1 MHDLALLASRVSCR
15 YGDIVPVTNSE
26 RIVAVLCQIVGVL
39 FFNYILASIAAT
51 VANSDKN
58 LHSFQRKIDGIK
70 LFLKVSKIIWSFLQH
85 VIIIIL
91 CFDWLTG

>member
-1 MHDLALLASRVSCR
+1 M
-15 YGDIVPVTNSE
+15 PVTNSE

-70 LFLKVSKIIWSFLQH
+70 LFLKVYNTKNTIRSFSQH

-91 CFDWLTG
+91 KG

>member
-1 MHDLALLASRVSCR
+1 M
-15 YGDIVPVTNSE
+15 PVTNSE

-70 LFLKVSKIIWSFLQH
+70 LFLKVQNTKIIRSFLQH
-85 VIIIIL
+85 VVNIIL
-91 CFDWLTG
+91 CFNWLTG